1 MADLA
6 GKVAL
11 VTGGASGIGAGIA
24 RVLAQA
30 GASVAIGDLDEAGA
44 VDLARQLP
52 GEGLGVRLDVTGR
65 TSTGEAIGRIE
76 QELGPVEIL
85 VNNAG
90 ISSVTPFAQI
100 TDAEWTRLF
109 EVNLRGVLVVTQRV
123 LTPMIE
129 RRSGRI
135 INISS
140 MAGKEGLPNLAHYC
154 ATKFGVIGLTQA
166 LAKEVAGHN
175 VTVNAVCPGVV
186 RTPLWDDPDRGILR
200 QLDGE
205 RGWAQFLAGV
215 VRQNRGCLAQSG
227 DARGL
232 VKIGQPDR
240 HRRARQRVHHHRA
253 RRGIQ
258 LECHDKC
265 RLRGHQN
272 HDALST
278 TFRKSCPA
286 ANARQLSTMI

>member
-1 MADLA
+1 MASLD
-6 GKVAL
+6 GRVAL

-24 RVLAQA
+24 RVLAAA
-30 GASVAIGDLDEAGA
+30 GARVAVGDLDAEGA
-44 VDLARQLP
+44 AAAA
-52 GEGLGVRLDVTGR
+52 GLGVRLDVTDR
-65 TSTGEAIGRIE
+65 DSVDEAVTRVE
-76 QELGPVEIL
+76 QELGPVDVL

-90 ISSVTPFAQI
+90 VSSVTPFVEI
-100 TDAEWTRLF
+100 SDADWDRLMA
-109 EVNLRGVLVVTQRV
+109 VNLRGVLVVSQRV
-123 LTPMIE
+123 LPSMLE

-205 RGWAQFLAGV
+205 RGWAQFLAGIPLG
-215 VRQNRGCLAQSG
+215 RPQSADDIGYACAYLASG
-227 DARGL
+227 A
-232 VKIGQPDR
+232 
-240 HRRARQRVHHHRA
+240 
-253 RRGIQ
+253 
-258 LECHDKC
+258 
-265 RLRGHQN
+265 
-272 HDALST
+272 
-278 TFRKSCPA
+278 A
-286 ANARQLSTMI
+286 ANITGEALNVSGGQQMH

>member
-24 RVLAQA
+24 SVLAEA

-44 VDLARQLP
+44 ADLAGQLP
-52 GEGLGVRLDVTGR
+52 GAAKRLGVRMDVTGR
-65 TSTGEAIGRIE
+65 QSTDEAIGRIE

-100 TDAEWTRLF
+100 TDAEWMRLF

-123 LTPMIE
+123 LTPMVE

-154 ATKFGVIGLTQA
+154 ATKFGVIGLTQS

-186 RTPLWDDPDRGILR
+186 RTPLWDDPDTGILR
-200 QLDGE
+200 DLDGE
-205 RGWAQFLAGV
+205 NGWNAFVGGIPLGRPQSAQDIGHACAYLASE
-215 VRQNRGCLAQSG
+215 A
-227 DARGL
+227 
-232 VKIGQPDR
+232 
-240 HRRARQRVHHHRA
+240 
-253 RRGIQ
+253 
-258 LECHDKC
+258 
-265 RLRGHQN
+265 
-272 HDALST
+272 
-278 TFRKSCPA
+278 A
-286 ANARQLSTMI
+286 ANITGEALNVSGGQQMH